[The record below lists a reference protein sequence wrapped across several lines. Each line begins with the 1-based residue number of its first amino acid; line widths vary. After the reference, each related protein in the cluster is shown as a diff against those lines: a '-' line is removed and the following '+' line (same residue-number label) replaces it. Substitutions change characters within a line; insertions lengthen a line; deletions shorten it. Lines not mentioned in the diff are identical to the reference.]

1 MDKLLIRGG
10 GPLSG
15 EIRVSGSKNAAL
27 PILAATLLSSEP
39 VRVSNLPH
47 LHDITTMIALLRSM
61 VLSCWLTR
69 NSALKSTVR
78 RRSRPLRP
86 TNW

>member
-61 VLSCWLTR
+61 GTELLVDE
-69 NSALKSTVR
+69 
-78 RRSRPLRP
+78 
-86 TNW
+86 